1 MFIIKYKKIFVSIS
15 AILVS
20 LSIASILFFGLNFG
34 IDFKGGSLLEV
45 EYNIARP
52 EQAVFESTIKNAELI
67 SSPNQDNI
75 STVLGPID
83 LGQVLI
89 QPVGENG
96 YSIKTRLITES
107 ERSAIMKALSNQIN
121 VLSSDTNQSLVSEKS
136 FTSIGPSVG
145 AELVRKS
152 IISFI
157 LVSLGII
164 FWIAFSF
171 RKVSK
176 PVSSWKYGFMAIISL
191 VHDAIISAGVF
202 ALLGHL
208 TGAEVDTLF
217 VVAILTVI
225 GLSVSDTIVVFDRI
239 RENIRIGHF
248 KTFEE
253 TVGRS
258 LDQVY
263 TRSIATSSTVII
275 ALLALVFFGPSSTR
289 VFAIMLTAGMF
300 FGTYSSIFLASP
312 LVVISNKLQK
322 K

>member
-1 MFIIKYKKIFVSIS
+1 MSDYKNNMFIIKYKKIFVTIS

-20 LSIASILFFGLNFG
+20 LSIVSIIVFGLNFG

-45 EYNIARP
+45 EYTNSRP
-52 EQAVFESTIKNAELI
+52 EQTVVETSIKTLSIGEIL
-67 SSPNQDNI
+67 
-75 STVLGPID
+75 V
-83 LGQVLI
+83 
-89 QPVGENG
+89 QPMGEKG
-96 YSIKTRLITES
+96 FSIKTRDITEK
-107 ERSAIMKALSNQIN
+107 ERGEVMK
-121 VLSSDTNQSLVSEKS
+121 VLGNDATEKS

-157 LVSLGII
+157 LVALGII

-176 PVSSWKYGFMAIISL
+176 PVSSWKYGFMAIVSL
-191 VHDAIISAGVF
+191 IHDVTISAGVF
-202 ALLGHL
+202 AFLGYL

-217 VVAILTVI
+217 VVAILTVL

-239 RENIRIGHF
+239 RENIRVGHY

-289 VFAIMLTAGMF
+289 VFSIMLTAGMF

-312 LVVISNKLQK
+312 LLVVLNNLQDK
-322 K
+322 KTK

>member
-1 MFIIKYKKIFVSIS
+1 MFVIKYKKIFVTIS

-20 LSIASILFFGLNFG
+20 LSLVSIIFFDLNFG

-45 EYNIARP
+45 EYTNSRP
-52 EQAVFESTIKNAELI
+52 EQKIVEDTIKNVEYLI
-67 SSPNQDNI
+67 P
-75 STVLGPID
+75 STSEITVAD
-83 LGQVLI
+83 KVDFGQLLI
-89 QPVGENG
+89 QPIGDNG
-96 YSIKTRLITES
+96 YSIKTRLITEE
-107 ERSAIMKALSNQIN
+107 ERSTIIHALNNQADLIA
-121 VLSSDTNQSLVSEKS
+121 SSPHEPYVTEKS

-164 FWIAFSF
+164 LFIAFSF

-176 PVSSWKYGFMAIISL
+176 PVSSWKYGFMAIVSL
-191 VHDAIISAGVF
+191 IHDVTISAGIF
-202 ALLGHL
+202 AFLGYL

-217 VVAILTVI
+217 VVAILTVL

-239 RENIRIGHF
+239 RENIRVGHF

-258 LDQVY
+258 IDQVY

-275 ALLALVFFGPSSTR
+275 ALLALVFFGPTSTR

-312 LVVISNKLQK
+312 LLAIINNLQK
-322 K
+322 KK